1 MHKKN
6 KFVTGGSNR
15 TKSQLTVTP
24 CPPTPP
30 PKSFKIT
37 DYYYPPDN
45 GKSKQ
50 KVSEKPLI
58 LAVFGKSLTSLLN

>member
-1 MHKKN
+1 MYRYIK
-6 KFVTGGSNR
+6 VRDGGGSNR

-30 PKSFKIT
+30 KSFKIT
-37 DYYYPPDN
+37 DYYCPPDN